1 MWAMQSRF
9 DPKAKGRGALTNPHN
24 RYEAFEREG
33 FDDGWDIDDE
43 RGVLRTEVRD
53 EPVGKVITE
62 NRSPDI
68 PFDRSINPYR
78 GCEHGCI
85 YCYARPSH
93 SYLGYSAG
101 LEFETKLI
109 ARMNSSEA
117 LEKAFRAKNYVPK
130 VICIGSN
137 TDPYQPIE
145 KDRLV
150 ARALLEVFRAYRHPV
165 AVLTKGSLIERD
177 IDILADLARDNLVR
191 VGVSVTTLD
200 PKVSRVME
208 PRVPMPE
215 RRIKT
220 IERLSG
226 AGIPTRVMIS
236 PLIPAL
242 TDHELEAII
251 KRAAE
256 AGAIAASFIPL
267 RLPLEVAPLF
277 KEWLTQHFP
286 DRAER
291 VMGRVREVQGGKDYD
306 SNWMVRM
313 RGQGIWA
320 DLMHKRFKLATDKH
334 GLNRKVQELRSDL
347 FAVPPK
353 AGDQLSLF

>member
-1 MWAMQSRF
+1 M
-9 DPKAKGRGALTNPHN
+9 
-24 RYEAFEREG
+24 REG
-33 FDDGWDIDDE
+33 FDDGWTIEEDL
-43 RGVLRTEVRD
+43 GLLRTEVRE
-53 EPVGKVITE
+53 EPISKIITE

-68 PFDRSINPYR
+68 PFDRSVNPYR

-109 ARMNSSEA
+109 ARSNSAEA
-117 LEKAFRAKNYVPK
+117 LEKSFRAKSYVPK

-145 KDRLV
+145 KGREIT
-150 ARALLEVFRAYRHPV
+150 RQILEVFRTYSHPV

-177 IDILADLARDNLVR
+177 IDILADLAKDNLVR
-191 VGVSVTTLD
+191 VGVSITTLD
-200 PKVSRVME
+200 PKVSRAME
-208 PRVPMPE
+208 PRAPAPQ
-215 RRIKT
+215 RRLQT
-220 IERLSG
+220 IARLSE

-242 TDHELEAII
+242 SDHELEAII
-251 KRAAE
+251 KAASE
-256 AGAIAASFIPL
+256 AGAVAASFIPL
-267 RLPLEVAPLF
+267 RLPQEVAPLF
-277 KEWLTQHFP
+277 KEWLAEHFP

-320 DLMHKRFKLATDKH
+320 ELMHKRFKLATDKH
-334 GLNRKVQELRSDL
+334 GLNRKIEELRCDL
-347 FAVPPK
+347 FTVPPK
-353 AGDQLSLF
+353 TGDQLSLF

>member
-1 MWAMQSRF
+1 MQSRF
-9 DPKAKGRGALTNPHN
+9 DPKAKGRGALSNPHN
-24 RYEAFEREG
+24 RFEAFEREG
-33 FDDGWDIDDE
+33 FDDGWEIAEDA
-43 RGVLRTEVRD
+43 RLLRTEVRE
-53 EPVGKVITE
+53 EPIGKIITD

-68 PFDRSINPYR
+68 PFDRSVNPYR

-109 ARMNSSEA
+109 ARSNSAEA
-117 LEKAFRAKNYVPK
+117 LEKAFRAKSYVPK

-145 KDRLV
+145 KQREITRQVLD
-150 ARALLEVFRAYRHPV
+150 VFRTFRHPV
-165 AVLTKGSLIERD
+165 AVLTKGSLIERE
-177 IDILADLARDNLVR
+177 IDILSDLARDNLVR

-200 PKVSRVME
+200 PRVSRAME
-208 PRVPMPE
+208 PRVPAPQ
-215 RRIKT
+215 RRLQT
-220 IERLSG
+220 IARLSE

-251 KRAAE
+251 KAASE
-256 AGAIAASFIPL
+256 AGAVAASFIPL
-267 RLPLEVAPLF
+267 RLPQEVAPLF
-277 KEWLTQHFP
+277 KEWLAEHFP

-306 SNWMVRM
+306 GNWMVRM

-320 DLMHKRFKLATDKH
+320 ELMRKRFKLATDKH
-334 GLNRKVQELRSDL
+334 RLNRKIQELRCDL
-347 FAVPPK
+347 FTVPSK